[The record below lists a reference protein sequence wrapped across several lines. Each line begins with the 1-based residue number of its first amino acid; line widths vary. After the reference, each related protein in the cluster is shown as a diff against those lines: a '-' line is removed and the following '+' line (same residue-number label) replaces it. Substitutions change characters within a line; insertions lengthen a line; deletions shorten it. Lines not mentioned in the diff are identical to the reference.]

1 MLVLQA
7 IVAVDEDLF
16 EGESG
21 AFALGHQDSPGLVAQ
36 VAGSPRV
43 HEDPVLDHPRDATA
57 APAGQGGR
65 IDTKNPDQ
73 GVNFA
78 LVSSEN
84 VDEKHPPS
92 LQGRT
97 SIEPLPSG
105 RCPAEGRCEATRRPP
120 PLRPPLF
127 FGAPAELVL
136 LRPAGSAL
144 GPRRT
149 LRSPR

>member
-1 MLVLQA
+1 CSTTPGML
-7 IVAVDEDLF
+7 
-16 EGESG
+16 
-21 AFALGHQDSPGLVAQ
+21 
-36 VAGSPRV
+36 PR
-43 HEDPVLDHPRDATA
+43 PP
-57 APAGQGGR
+57 PARAGR

-127 FGAPAELVL
+127 FGAPAELVP
-136 LRPAGSAL
+136 LRLAGSAL
-144 GPRRT
+144 EPRRT
-149 LRSPR
+149 LRSPL